1 MKRIL
6 LLAVSLLAVLA
17 AGWAQCPD
25 FTNLS
30 EPGVFCRYGPYE
42 NPTMNTGIVEGRH
55 TVVTQQ
61 GMDPHTGYQL
71 PILPPGETAVV
82 KLGNDLG
89 GKQSECID
97 YDFVVDPDNPILT
110 VKFAFVLQNF
120 GEMSSG
126 CPMFCIYL
134 LGQQSGDSYA
144 YGSIYPCGHYYF
156 PYPFFGNFQ
165 VAGSVIW
172 RPWTTISIDLSQH
185 AGQQV
190 RARFITYDSKFN
202 NASFGYAYFTASC
215 MSDRL
220 TVVGCDGEQITLAAP
235 EGYVHYDWNNG
246 STSVTSTYPLQ
257 DNLDVLCHV
266 SSDPGID
273 CDFYFDLNSI
283 EGMSL
288 ITNET
293 WYDTIC
299 EGESYSGHGFDL
311 PPQESSGEFTF
322 SRTVLDPGNCLS
334 GNIYKLHLTVIQR
347 NEHYYATVCEGTD
360 YDQYGFHYTNLQA
373 GIFTDSL
380 PLTTENGCFPA
391 YKYLHLT
398 VNPHLEDSGELFGD
412 TAVCDM
418 TVNTYMLNCLG
429 PISLYQWDVPE
440 GVTNYSNTPGQSVH
454 LYFTENSPNPAVISV
469 TGTNACGSYTLT
481 KTVYHTPAYHIIY
494 EDTVCVGVS
503 YNSHGIQTPLL
514 DNPGLYYLSYNGTT
528 VNGCDSDVMV
538 RLVVN
543 PTPTLTTLA
552 QPEDLCA
559 GESTIVL
566 AVGDH
571 GAIVPH
577 NPQQVVPGDILCTD
591 NTIVKPAEWPV
602 PGKTA
607 KAVVYFVDST
617 GQHGWAVHLQDQGSF
632 PWGTAYLPAS
642 SGMTGGYVLEPQ
654 YFLDGKI
661 NTQKLRLYG
670 SATDFPAVWAVDFD
684 NGWYLPAVGQLIF
697 LFYELSAVNES
708 LSLVNGSPFLPP
720 FSSSS
725 TPDAF
730 ILDSYMSNCYWSI
743 TPNSFS
749 NPNIPLPE
757 NNPASPYFVDFF
769 SLTLISGVPG
779 VARKV
784 RSIIDF

>member
-17 AGWAQCPD
+17 AGRAQCPD

-30 EPGVFCRYGPYE
+30 GPGVTLSHGSWQSPSVYFGYDSSLYE
-42 NPTMNTGIVEGRH
+42 VI
-55 TVVTQQ
+55 TQQ
-61 GMDPHTGYQL
+61 GMDPYSGYQL
-71 PILPPGETAVV
+71 PIIPSGETAVV

-89 GKQSECID
+89 GKQSREINYTFTVDAD
-97 YDFVVDPDNPILT
+97 YPILY
-110 VKFAFVLQNF
+110 VK
-120 GEMSSG
+120 
-126 CPMFCIYL
+126 
-134 LGQQSGDSYA
+134 YA
-144 YGSIYPCGHYYF
+144 AVMKH
-156 PYPFFGNFQ
+156 
-165 VAGSVIW
+165 AGSFHAQGPFLRIILIDDGFNPAVGSGGLSINACGNYCFDATTYDGMISGMYSWIPW
-172 RPWTTISIDLSQH
+172 RSMGIDLSSH
-185 AGQQV
+185 IGQQITI
-190 RARFITYDSKFN
+190 RFISYDCYWHSNEF
-202 NASFGYAYFTASC
+202 SYVYFTASC
-215 MSDRL
+215 REKKL
-220 TVVGCDGEQITLAAP
+220 TLLGCDGQNITLSAP
-235 EGYVHYDWNNG
+235 DGYAGYEWNNG
-246 STSVTSTYPLQ
+246 ATTQTTTYSTTDGLDVSCTLHSYHGCTSVLKNTHIEGLSITQ
-257 DNLDVLCHV
+257 GD
-266 SSDPGID
+266 I
-273 CDFYFDLNSI
+273 YFD
-283 EGMSL
+283 
-288 ITNET
+288 TV
-293 WYDTIC
+293 C
-299 EGESYSGHGFDL
+299 QGEPYQAHGFNL
-311 PPQESSGEFTF
+311 PPQDEIGNHDFSRLVFENGDCSSGVET
-322 SRTVLDPGNCLS
+322 TL
-334 GNIYKLHLTVIQR
+334 KLTVRQR
-347 NEHYYATVCEGTD
+347 YCHYYDEVCEGSD
-360 YDQYGFHYTNLQA
+360 YDNYGFHYTNLQH
-373 GIFTDSL
+373 GTVFDSIPIVL
-380 PLTTENGCFPA
+380 DNGCDSG

-398 VNPHLEDSGELFGD
+398 VNESVAISGELFGE
-412 TAVCDM
+412 TNVCEKQVESYALLFSG
-418 TVNTYMLNCLG
+418 TVNYYM
-429 PISLYQWDVPE
+429 WDVPE
-440 GVTNYSNTPGQSVH
+440 GVTNLSGGGGVVN
-454 LYFTENSPNPAVISV
+454 LYFTEESPNPSEISV
-469 TGTNACGSYTLT
+469 TTGNACGIHTFT
-481 KTVYHTPAYHIIY
+481 KSVWHTPSYYYTY
-494 EDTVCVGVS
+494 EDTTCTGGT
-503 YNSHGIQTPLL
+503 YDNHGIHTARL
-514 DNPGLYYLSYNGTT
+514 DSVGLYFLSLHNTT

-642 SGMTGGYVLEPQ
+642 SGITGGHVLEPQ

-661 NTQKLRLYG
+661 NTQKLRLYV

-725 TPDAF
+725 TSDAF

-743 TPNSFS
+743 TPASFS
-749 NPNIPLPE
+749 MPNNPLPY
-757 NNPASPYFVDFF
+757 NSAGPYFVDFF
-769 SLTLISGVPG
+769 SLTLMSGVPG
-779 VARKV
+779 DARKV

>member
-1 MKRIL
+1 

-17 AGWAQCPD
+17 VGWAQCPD

-30 EPGVFCRYGPYE
+30 EPGVSCRYGPYE

-235 EGYVHYDWNNG
+235 EGYAHYDWNNG

-360 YDQYGFHYTNLQA
+360 YDQYGFHYTNLET
-373 GIFTDSL
+373 GILTDSL
-380 PLTTENGCFPA
+380 PLTNDNGCSPA

-398 VNPHLEDSGELFGD
+398 VDPSLANSGELFGE
-412 TAVCDM
+412 TVVCDHE
-418 TVNTYMLNCLG
+418 VYTYTLNYPGVL
-429 PISLYQWDVPE
+429 SQYQWIIPE
-440 GVTNYSNTPGQSVH
+440 GVTNFSSYPGETVL
-454 LYFTENSPNPAVISV
+454 LYFTENAPNPVVISV
-469 TGTNACGSYTLT
+469 TATDGCGDHTLSKAIYHNPSY
-481 KTVYHTPAYHIIY
+481 YYSY
-494 EDTVCVGVS
+494 QDTVCTGDI
-503 YNSHGIQTPLL
+503 YNNHGIQTALL
-514 DNPGLYYLSYNGTT
+514 DSAGIYYLSSHNTT
-528 VNGCDSDVMV
+528 VTGCDSNVTV
-538 RLVVN
+538 RLWVGS
-543 PTPTLTTLA
+543 TPTVSTLA
-552 QPEDLCA
+552 QPEAICEGQSTVIHA
-559 GESTIVL
+559 IGENASFNMLIPL
-566 AVGDH
+566 D
-571 GAIVPH
+571 II
-577 NPQQVVPGDILCTD
+577 PGDILCTD
-591 NTIVKPAEWPV
+591 NTIEKPENFSTS
-602 PGKTA
+602 GKTA
-607 KAVVYFVDST
+607 KGVVFYVDTT
-617 GQHGWAVHLQDQGSF
+617 GEHGWAVHLQNHGCHEYWLHDVSTTTIIYANLTQYHTSREALSDLNGLLNTQIIRSIDPSYSFSGDVNSEWYVPAIGQLRILDEERDVINTSLQIAGGVPLFETTTDWTTTVTKYWSSTICDATSSSF
-632 PWGTAYLPAS
+632 PHYNNRTAWYLNS
-642 SGMTGGYVLEPQ
+642 SGVIRYQGIYALPNDGYP
-654 YFLDGKI
+654 
-661 NTQKLRLYG
+661 
-670 SATDFPAVWAVDFD
+670 
-684 NGWYLPAVGQLIF
+684 
-697 LFYELSAVNES
+697 
-708 LSLVNGSPFLPP
+708 
-720 FSSSS
+720 
-725 TPDAF
+725 
-730 ILDSYMSNCYWSI
+730 
-743 TPNSFS
+743 
-749 NPNIPLPE
+749 
-757 NNPASPYFVDFF
+757 
-769 SLTLISGVPG
+769 GVPG
-779 VARKV
+779 TRL
-784 RSIIDF
+784 ICNF